1 MISQSPLGR
10 RSNAGPV
17 ALLPLAAVTALVGIA
32 PFFAALRGSFLH
44 DIYGAVSP
52 AGLENYRFILG
63 DGAFAL
69 SLKISLVWA
78 LLHTLMTI
86 GLAGIIAFRLWRSLR
101 GAAFL
106 GIMLFIPWSIPVYI
120 AVPIW
125 RTLIHGEGL
134 LINLLLQPVSA
145 FAAALAVS
153 VWLSLPAAVFLIH
166 AGLKKIGRG
175 VFEAARID
183 GAGEGTIALSICL
196 PAVRE
201 IITVAALLEFVKALK
216 EFNVVFLMTAG
227 GPPLLSGIT
236 ERFIVGATTTL
247 NLFLYD
253 LFLSAEDFG
262 VTSAF
267 SVLTAVAI
275 LAATL
280 FYLLARYEEERGK
293 RKLRLVILLLAL
305 VQLVTGG
312 PTAPLALLY
321 LLVLPNPR
329 ALLPFA
335 VLIHGGA
342 GLFRLLSAGYPAGIE
357 ASLIPA
363 LLLLL
368 TFGGARGD
376 ARIRRLPVWSLV
388 EKPVILLLIAAGL
401 ISCLALLW
409 LSFSGL
415 DAVAFRSL
423 LPPHPGFRAYR
434 LALFEEGI
442 PRYFLNSLFVAA
454 GTALLLPFIAFP
466 AARSVAAMSER
477 KSGGIL
483 AGLQI
488 LGTVS
493 GMHALIPLYAIFRSL
508 GLINSYAGLIL
519 IYLEHAFVFSLFT
532 MSAYLR
538 ELPPSL
544 EEAARLEGSGNLYF
558 LSRILLPLCRPVIF
572 TAMTVAFLG
581 AWNGFLPALLF
592 IRDDWKYTIG
602 VKLYSLVGSIAS
614 GTPRW
619 SIFAAASVLNMA
631 ILSLIF
637 LLLRRRGMH
646 SELSEADPA

>member
-1 MISQSPLGR
+1 MSLQTPPGR
-10 RSNAGPV
+10 RSYTEPV
-17 ALLPLAAVTALVGIA
+17 GLLPLLAVTALVGIA

-52 AGLENYRFILG
+52 AGLENYRFILS
-63 DGAFAL
+63 DGAFVL

-78 LLHTLMTI
+78 LLHTLLTI
-86 GLAGIIAFRLWRSLR
+86 GAAGIVAYRLWRRPR

-125 RTLIHGEGL
+125 RALIHGEGL

-175 VFEAARID
+175 VLEAARID

-201 IITVAALLEFVKALK
+201 LLTVAALLEFVKALK
-216 EFNVVFLMTAG
+216 EFSVVFLMTAG

-267 SVLTAVAI
+267 SVLTALVI
-275 LAATL
+275 LIATL
-280 FYLLARYEEERGK
+280 FYLLARRTEQRGD
-293 RKLRLVILLLAL
+293 RKLQLLVLLLAL
-305 VQLVTGG
+305 VQLLAGG

-321 LLVLPNPR
+321 LLVLPNPGGR
-329 ALLPFA
+329 LPFA
-335 VLIHGGA
+335 VLLHAGA
-342 GLFRLLSAGYPAGIE
+342 CLLRLLTLGYPGGVEPA
-357 ASLIPA
+357 LVPA
-363 LLLLL
+363 LLLL
-368 TFGGARGD
+368 FAMRGESRNP
-376 ARIRRLPVWSLV
+376 RIRRSWNWPVI
-388 EKPVILLLIAAGL
+388 EYPVILLLIAAGL
-401 ISCLALLW
+401 TSALALLW

-423 LPPHPGFRAYR
+423 LPPYPGLRAYR

-442 PRYFLNSLFVAA
+442 PRYFLNSLIVGA
-454 GTALLLPFIAFP
+454 GTALLLPLIAFP

-477 KSGGIL
+477 KNGGIL

-493 GMHALIPLYAIFRSL
+493 GMHALIPLYAIFRSI
-508 GLINSYAGLIL
+508 GLINSYAGLVL

-544 EEAARLEGSGNLYF
+544 EEAARLEGAGNLYF

-631 ILSLIF
+631 ILTLIF

-646 SELSEADPA
+646 SELSEAESS

>member
-1 MISQSPLGR
+1 M
-10 RSNAGPV
+10 
-17 ALLPLAAVTALVGIA
+17 TALVGIA

-52 AGLENYRFILG
+52 AGWDNYRFILG
-63 DGAFAL
+63 DGAFGL
-69 SLKISLVWA
+69 SLKISLLWA
-78 LLHTLMTI
+78 LLHTLGTI
-86 GLAGIIAFRLWRSLR
+86 GAAGIIAYRLWRSPHR
-101 GAAFL
+101 AAFL
-106 GIMLFIPWSIPVYI
+106 GLILFSPWSIPVYI

-125 RTLIHGEGL
+125 RALIHGEGEFL
-134 LINLLLQPVSA
+134 NLLVEPVTA
-145 FAAALAVS
+145 FVAALGVS

-175 VFEAARID
+175 VLEAARID

-201 IITVAALLEFVKALK
+201 LMTVAALLEFVKALK
-216 EFNVVFLMTAG
+216 EFSVVFLMTAG
-227 GPPLLSGIT
+227 GPPLLTGIT
-236 ERFIVGATTTL
+236 ERYIVGATTTL

-267 SVLTAVAI
+267 SVLTA
-275 LAATL
+275 LAVLGATL
-280 FYLLARYEEERGK
+280 FYLLARHPEEGK
-293 RKLRLVILLLAL
+293 SRRLRLILLLLAA
-305 VQLVTGG
+305 VQLIGGG
-312 PTAPLALLY
+312 PTAPAALIY
-321 LLVLPNPR
+321 L
-329 ALLPFA
+329 A
-335 VLIHGGA
+335 VLIRPR
-342 GLFRLLSAGYPAGIE
+342 RLLPWGILLHGVLSAYRLATLGYPAGIE
-357 ASLIPA
+357 PALIPG

-368 TFGGARGD
+368 SLVGQGGSVS
-376 ARIRRLPVWSLV
+376 IRRPPPWTLIERPVLALLV
-388 EKPVILLLIAAGL
+388 GSGLAAAG
-401 ISCLALLW
+401 ALLW

-415 DAVAFRSL
+415 DAVAFRTL
-423 LPPHPGFRAYR
+423 LPPHPGLRAYR

-442 PRYFLNSLFVAA
+442 PRYFLNSFTVAA
-454 GTALLLPFIAFP
+454 GTALLLPLITFP
-466 AARSVAAMSER
+466 AARAVAAMSER
-477 KSGGIL
+477 SGGGIL

-493 GMHALIPLYAIFRSL
+493 GMHALIPLYTIFRSL

-538 ELPPSL
+538 ELPSSL
-544 EEAARLEGSGNLYF
+544 EEAARMEGAGNFYYLT
-558 LSRILLPLCRPVIF
+558 RILTPLCRPVLF
-572 TAMTVAFLG
+572 TTMTVAFLG

-619 SIFAAASVLNMA
+619 SIFAAASVVNMA
-631 ILSLIF
+631 ILTLLF

-646 SELSEADPA
+646 SDLSETDSP